1 MSNNKKY
8 DFIFLGLGQNIEKPF
23 IVFKFLEKLY
33 HRSHYKKIC
42 MIIGENGSLDNT
54 KELLRTYKND
64 YFELCVDTSLISK
77 IKNRILR
84 ITQEGKF

>member
-8 DFIFLGLGQNIEKPF
+8 DFIFLGLGQNIEKTIHSF
-23 IVFKFLEKLY
+23 FKFLEKLY

-64 YFELCVDTSLISK
+64 FFELIVVDTNFK
-77 IKNRILR
+77 IKIEFLELR
-84 ITQEGKF
+84 REGKC